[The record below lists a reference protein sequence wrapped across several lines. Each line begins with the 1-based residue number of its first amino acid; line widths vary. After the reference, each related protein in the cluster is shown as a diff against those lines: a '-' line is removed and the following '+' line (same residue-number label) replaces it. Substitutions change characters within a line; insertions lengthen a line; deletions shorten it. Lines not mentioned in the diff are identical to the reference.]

1 MKHIK
6 HRPAHQQ
13 AGFTLVEIAIVLVII
28 GLLLGGVLKGQE
40 LINSSKVKNISDQQL
55 GLTAAFFAF
64 QDRYRAVPGD
74 YLAAQAIAS
83 IPVGPTGV
91 QYVYT
96 GDGTGAVTGA
106 ETGQAWTQLT
116 SAGFINCS
124 VCTSVA
130 VATSGTSPTNVYGG
144 WSLII
149 SDAVYLDSG
158 TAVAANNLKS
168 GSNIPVGVI
177 AEVDRKID
185 DGSPNTGVFR
195 FSVSPQP
202 TAPTAAGAAPAC
214 ANTTGVW
221 NAAATQ
227 LNCGGTSL
235 LR

>member
-1 MKHIK
+1 MKLIK
-6 HRPAHQQ
+6 RKQS
-13 AGFTLVEIAIVLVII
+13 GFTLVEIAIVLVII

-55 GLTAAFFAF
+55 GITAAFFAF

-74 YLAAQAIAS
+74 YLAANAIAN
-83 IPVGPTGV
+83 IPVGPSGV
-91 QYVYT
+91 QFVYT
-96 GDGTGAVTGA
+96 GNGDGAVTAA

-124 VCTSVA
+124 VCTSIVA
-130 VATSGTSPTNVYGG
+130 ATSATSPTNVYGG
-144 WSLII
+144 WSQII
-149 SDAVYLDSG
+149 SDAVYLDAG
-158 TAVAANNLKS
+158 TAVAVNNLKS
-168 GSNIPVGVI
+168 GGNIPVGVI

-185 DGSPNTGVFR
+185 NGAPNTGIFR
-195 FSVSPQP
+195 FSVSAQP

-221 NAAATQ
+221 NAASTQ

>member
-1 MKHIK
+1 MRTIK
-6 HRPAHQQ
+6 QTQ

-40 LINSSKVKNISDQQL
+40 LINTSKVKNISDQQL
-55 GLTAAFFAF
+55 GLTSAFFAF

-74 YLAAQAIAS
+74 YLAAQAIAN
-83 IPVGPTGV
+83 IPVGPSGT
-91 QYVYT
+91 QYAYT
-96 GDGTGAVTGA
+96 GNGDGATAGA

-124 VCTSVA
+124 VCTSV
-130 VATSGTSPTNVYGG
+130 VAATAATSPTNVYGG
-144 WSLII
+144 WAQII
-149 SDAVYLDSG
+149 SDAVYMDAA
-158 TAVAANNLKS
+158 TPVAANNLKS
-168 GSNIPVGVI
+168 GGNIPVAVI

-185 DGSPNTGVFR
+185 DGTPNTGVFR
-195 FSVSPQP
+195 FSTSAQP
-202 TAPTAAGAAPAC
+202 TAPTAAGAPPAC

-221 NAAATQ
+221 NAASTQ

>member
-1 MKHIK
+1 MLRKPM
-6 HRPAHQQ
+6 HR

-40 LINSSKVKNISDQQL
+40 MINSTKVKHISDQQL
-55 GLTAAFFAF
+55 GLTAAFFSF

-74 YLAAQAIAS
+74 YLAANAIGN
-83 IPVGPTGV
+83 IPVGPSGT

-96 GDGTGAVTGA
+96 GNGDGAVAGA

-124 VCTSVA
+124 VCTSVVA
-130 VATSGTSPTNVYGG
+130 ATSATSPTNVYGG
-144 WSLII
+144 WSQII
-149 SDAVYLDSG
+149 SDAVYLDAG
-158 TAVAANNLKS
+158 TSVAVNNLKS
-168 GSNIPVGVI
+168 GGNIPVSVI

-185 DGSPNTGVFR
+185 DGAPNTGIFR
-195 FSVSPQP
+195 FSVSAQP

-221 NAAATQ
+221 NASATQ